1 MLVDAF
7 VGARE
12 DALAIQ
18 EELKDTLPVGTGRP
32 GGDA

>member
-18 EELKDTLPVGTGRP
+18 EELKDAAQTGAGGP
-32 GGDA
+32 GGKA